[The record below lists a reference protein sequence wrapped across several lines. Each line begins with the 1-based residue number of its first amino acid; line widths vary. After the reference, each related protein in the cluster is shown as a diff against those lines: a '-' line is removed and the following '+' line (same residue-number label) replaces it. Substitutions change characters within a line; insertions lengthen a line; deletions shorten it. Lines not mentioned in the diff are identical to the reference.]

1 MLVRVLSLRLKY
13 ISRKNMSIANFLYL
27 IETCAVRKNFKK
39 KRQKFVWD
47 RALDREKVSPSFI
60 A

>member
-27 IETCAVRKNFKK
+27 IETCTVRKNFKK

-60 A
+60 T